1 MTLPEKHQKTIAK
14 IVEIIKNSVKDDLV
28 SIIIFGS
35 FVRGE
40 FTEKSDYDVLIVISD
55 YEDVKCKNYWKRI
68 KDLVYEEFGRSI
80 DAIFI
85 EESALKDLTNPFTLD
100 ILAEGVVVYGKEVR
114 DKEVFKRYH
123 IQPILNLERVLELD
137 GEFQHKE
144 EAIAL
149 AYLKNE
155 YKDVVK
161 SLPDR

>member
-1 MTLPEKHQKTIAK
+1 MPLPETHQKPISK
-14 IVEIIKNSVKDDLV
+14 IIEIIKNSVKDDLV

-55 YEDVKCKNYWKRI
+55 YEDVKCKNYWKEI
-68 KDLVYEEFGRSI
+68 KELVYKEFRRPI

-100 ILAEGVVVYGKEVR
+100 VLADEKVVYGKEVL
-114 DKEVFKRYH
+114 DKEVFKMYH

-144 EAIAL
+144 EARAL

-161 SLPDR
+161 SLSDR